1 MGRIKNDLSFCLSL
15 LQIIYITYTTK
26 LVKIQHTLD
35 VNTEGQFMCV
45 SYLGK
50 LSSNTGNLCVWAIWV
65 SYRLTLAAQ
74 MNVFVYCL
82 QPIYII
88 PYKRLGKHFNP
99 CFTGWGGWN
108 KREVTYPIF
117 TDSQHWPQPRTH
129 AFWIPVP
136 TVFPAPST
144 FSGRVRAQETLTE

>member
-50 LSSNTGNLCVWAIWV
+50 LSSNTGSPNECLCIL
-65 SYRLTLAAQ
+65 LT
-74 MNVFVYCL
+74 
-82 QPIYII
+82 
-88 PYKRLGKHFNP
+88 
-99 CFTGWGGWN
+99 
-108 KREVTYPIF
+108 
-117 TDSQHWPQPRTH
+117 TH
-129 AFWIPVP
+129 LHYSVQEAGQ
-136 TVFPAPST
+136 T
-144 FSGRVRAQETLTE
+144 F